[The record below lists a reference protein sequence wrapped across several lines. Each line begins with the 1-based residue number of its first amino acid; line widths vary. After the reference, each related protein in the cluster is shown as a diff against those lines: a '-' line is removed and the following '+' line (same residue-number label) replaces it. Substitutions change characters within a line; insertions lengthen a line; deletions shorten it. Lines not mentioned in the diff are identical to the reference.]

1 MNTTDNTDQTE
12 HPQPTVGELM
22 TEGERMA
29 LRMLVEGT
37 VTSPSVSRQ
46 GTIDSIF
53 DAISNPGRRYV
64 LTYLLCA
71 EDYVTMSELVDYVM
85 ARTDASASDEAFRK
99 KVTVSLSHTHLPR
112 LDEEGF
118 IKYNMERQ
126 LIMPTDKTALVD
138 PYLKLAL
145 IQQQQLT
152 EALES

>member
-1 MNTTDNTDQTE
+1 MNTTDNTE
-12 HPQPTVGELM
+12 HTGPQQPTVGELM

-29 LRMLVEGT
+29 LRILVEGT

-53 DAISNPGRRYV
+53 DILSNPGRRYV

-85 ARTDASASDEAFRK
+85 ARTDVSPSDEAFRK

-112 LDEEGF
+112 LDEDGF
-118 IKYNMERQ
+118 ITYNMERQ
-126 LIMPTDKTALVD
+126 LIMPTTKTALVG

-145 IQQQQLT
+145 VQQRQLT

>member
-1 MNTTDNTDQTE
+1 MS
-12 HPQPTVGELM
+12 
-22 TEGERMA
+22 EGERMA
-29 LRMLVEGT
+29 IRMLVEGT

-64 LTYLLCA
+64 LTYLLCTD
-71 EDYVTMSELVDYVM
+71 DYVTMSELVDYVM
-85 ARTDASASDEAFRK
+85 ARTDASSSDEAFRK

-118 IKYNMERQ
+118 INYNMERQ
-126 LIMPTDKTALVD
+126 LIMSTEKTALVD

-152 EALES
+152 DALES

>member
-1 MNTTDNTDQTE
+1 MTVTNNLDQTGN
-12 HPQPTVGELM
+12 PQPTVGELIG
-22 TEGERMA
+22 EGERIA

-64 LTYLLCA
+64 LTYLLCVD
-71 EDYVTMSELVDYVM
+71 DYVTMSQVVDYVM
-85 ARTDASASDEAFRK
+85 VRTDASPDDVEFRDR
-99 KVTVSLSHTHLPR
+99 VALSLMRKHLPK
-112 LDEEGF
+112 LDEKGF

-126 LIMPTDKTALVD
+126 LISPTEKTALVD

-145 IQQQQLT
+145 VQQRKLAD
-152 EALES
+152 ALES